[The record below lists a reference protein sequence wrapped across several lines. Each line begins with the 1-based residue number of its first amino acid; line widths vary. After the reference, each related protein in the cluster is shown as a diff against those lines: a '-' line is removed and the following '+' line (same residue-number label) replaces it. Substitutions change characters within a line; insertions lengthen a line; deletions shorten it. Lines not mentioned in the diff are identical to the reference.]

1 MNKIILASAS
11 PRRKEILEQI
21 GLEFNI
27 VPSTCSEVITK
38 DIPKEIVEE
47 LAYQKAQEVFEKVGE
62 SSIVIGAD
70 TIVVYNG
77 KIMGKPKDEDDA
89 FNMINELQSNT
100 HIVYTG
106 VCVFIKENDEIKKIV
121 FSEATQV
128 SVYPMS
134 KDQIRDY
141 IATKEPMD
149 KAGAYAVQGRFTIYI
164 KKIDGDYN
172 NVVGLPVAKLYNEM
186 LDIGIDLYNYNN

>member
-1 MNKIILASAS
+1 MKRIVLASAS

-21 GLEFNI
+21 GLEFDI
-27 VPSTCSEVITK
+27 IPSTCSEVITK
-38 DIPKEIVEE
+38 EIPKEIVEE
-47 LAYQKAQEVFEKVGE
+47 LACQKAQEVFEKIGE

-70 TIVVYNG
+70 TIVVFNN

-89 FNMINELQSNT
+89 YIMINELQSNT

-106 VCVFIKENDEIKKIV
+106 VCVFVKENDEVKKIV

-128 SVYPMS
+128 SVYPMN
-134 KDQIRDY
+134 KEQILEY

-149 KAGAYAVQGRFTIYI
+149 KAGAYAVQGKFAIYI

-172 NVVGLPVAKLYNEM
+172 NVVGLPIAKLYNE
-186 LDIGIDLYNYNN
+186 LLKHGIVLK

>member
-1 MNKIILASAS
+1 MKKIVLASAS

-21 GLEFNI
+21 GLVFDI
-27 VPSTCSEVITK
+27 IPSTCSEVVTK
-38 DIPKEIVEE
+38 EIPKEIVEE
-47 LAYQKAQEVFEKVGE
+47 LACQKAQEIFEKIGE
-62 SSIVIGAD
+62 PSIVIGAD

-89 FNMINELQSNT
+89 YNMINELQSNT

-106 VCVFIKENDEIKKIV
+106 VCVYIKENDEVKKIV

-128 SVYPMS
+128 SVYPMN
-134 KDQIRDY
+134 KDQILDY

-149 KAGAYAVQGRFTIYI
+149 KAGAYAVQGRFAIYI

-172 NVVGLPVAKLYNEM
+172 NVVGLPIARLYNE
-186 LDIGIDLYNYNN
+186 LLKNGIVLK

>member
-1 MNKIILASAS
+1 MKKIILASAS

-21 GLEFNI
+21 GLCFDI
-27 VPSTCSEVITK
+27 IPSTCSEVITK
-38 DIPKEIVEE
+38 NVPQDIVEE
-47 LAYQKAQEVFEKVGE
+47 LACQKAQEVFEKTGE

-77 KIMGKPKDEDDA
+77 KIMGKPKDEEDA
-89 FNMINELQSNT
+89 FNMISELQSNT
-100 HIVYTG
+100 HVVYTG
-106 VCVFIKENDEIKKIV
+106 VCVLIKENNITKKIV
-121 FSEATQV
+121 FSEATNV

-134 KDQIRDY
+134 KEQVLDY

-149 KAGAYAVQGRFTIYI
+149 KAGAYAVQGRFAVFI

-172 NVVGLPVAKLYNEM
+172 NVVGLPIARLYNEM
-186 LDIGIDLYNYNN
+186 KEIGINLIK

>member
-21 GLEFNI
+21 GLEFDI
-27 VPSTCSEVITK
+27 VPSTCSEIITK
-38 DIPKEIVEE
+38 KIPEEIVEE
-47 LAYQKAQEVFEKVGE
+47 LASQKAQEVFEKTRE

-70 TIVVYNG
+70 TIVVFDD
-77 KIMGKPKDEDDA
+77 KIMGKPKDENDA
-89 FNMINELQSNT
+89 FNMINTLQSNT
-100 HIVYTG
+100 HFVYTG
-106 VCVFIKENDEIKKIV
+106 VCILIKDNDEIKKIV
-121 FSEATQV
+121 FSEATKV

-134 KDQIRDY
+134 KDQILDY

-149 KAGAYAVQGRFTIYI
+149 KAGAYAVQGRFAIYI

-172 NVVGLPVAKLYNEM
+172 NVVGLPIARLYNEM
-186 LDIGIDLYNYNN
+186 LNAGINIIK